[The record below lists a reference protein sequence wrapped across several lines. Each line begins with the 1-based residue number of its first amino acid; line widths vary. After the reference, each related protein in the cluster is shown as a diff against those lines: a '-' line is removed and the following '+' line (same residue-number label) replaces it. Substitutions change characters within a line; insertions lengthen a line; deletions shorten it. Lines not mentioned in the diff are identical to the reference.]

1 MTYDSSLFTISG
13 SPKGHK
19 TLVAEASDLGGTPS
33 TSFISVKSVR
43 TGQTVRFAF
52 SRCDGDG
59 DEIAGWRFE
68 PIAVDRDTIP
78 GAHRASV
85 LIIND

>member
-1 MTYDSSLFTISG
+1 MTTYDGSLFTISR
-13 SPKGHK
+13 SPGGHK
-19 TLVAEASDLGGTPS
+19 TLVAEASDLGGPVPDI
-33 TSFISVKSVR
+33 ISIKSHR

-52 SRCDGDG
+52 SRRDYNGD
-59 DEIAGWRFE
+59 DVAGWRYN
-68 PIAVDRDTIP
+68 PIWPDRDTIP